1 MGAKD
6 KTTRAKTTAESCE
19 YVENFTGPLEFPRD
33 VRSMEDGAGMLIDY
47 LDRRIDAALEK
58 YPTTPVAMLSGG
70 IDSILATAVLA
81 GKRPDTVA
89 FTFSFG
95 GAEEG
100 EKARQVAEHLGIEH
114 YIIAPQG
121 VEAEALLADV
131 VHRLEHTDAWE
142 VLAGAVFRAVDK
154 ASTKM
159 GLGDGAI
166 ITGDAADILLF
177 GGKEMDPEKD
187 PVEYMNEQVQNLV
200 ETRFARDLQ
209 IPDFYE
215 RLLDN
220 PDRHIKTW
228 QTEEAFR
235 VTARLH
241 PAAIRGEDYSL
252 DKEVARF
259 AARSL
264 GVPAKLTAAT
274 KDPLQTSSGGLD
286 MAVSAAAWHLA
297 QTGGHSYY
305 TDPTYEDTKFVA
317 TRLYLELLAK
327 VN

>member
-1 MGAKD
+1 MGQTCSS
-6 KTTRAKTTAESCE
+6 TTSTEGSTQHW
-19 YVENFTGPLEFPRD
+19 
-33 VRSMEDGAGMLIDY
+33 RS
-47 LDRRIDAALEK
+47 
-58 YPTTPVAMLSGG
+58 TPQPPSRCSPGG

-95 GAEEG
+95 GVEEG
-100 EKARQVAEHLGIEH
+100 EKARQVAGHLGIEH

-121 VEAEALLADV
+121 VEAEALLTDV

-166 ITGDAADILLF
+166 ITGDAADILLL

-187 PVEYMNEQVQNLV
+187 PVEYMNEQVRGLV
-200 ETRFARDLQ
+200 KTRFARDLQ

-215 RLLDN
+215 RLLYN

>member
-1 MGAKD
+1 MGEKG
-6 KTTRAKTTAESCE
+6 KTTIAKTTAESCE
-19 YVENFTGPLEFPRD
+19 YVENFTKPLEFPRD
-33 VRSMEDGAGMLIDY
+33 ILDMKDGADMLIGY

-58 YPTTPVAMLSGG
+58 YPATPVAMLSGG

-95 GAEEG
+95 GVEEG
-100 EKARQVAEHLGIEH
+100 EKARQVAGHLGIEH

-121 VEAEALLADV
+121 VEAEALLTDV

-241 PAAIRGEDYSL
+241 PAAIRGENYSL